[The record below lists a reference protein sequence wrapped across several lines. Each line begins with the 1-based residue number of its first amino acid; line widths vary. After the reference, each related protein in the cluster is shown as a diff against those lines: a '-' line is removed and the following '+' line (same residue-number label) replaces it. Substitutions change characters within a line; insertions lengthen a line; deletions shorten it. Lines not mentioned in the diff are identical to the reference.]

1 MYMAVLWEE
10 SESIILMVTIKQA
23 EGWSLSPASSTE
35 QWRVIWWKELR
46 KKRKTNKKVYP
57 AQMQSEECCV
67 PTFGATVSSDG
78 WDSAF
83 EAAVCFPLSVCFRCQ
98 WRKFTSSQG
107 HSLDNGLS
115 MPLSTTDFTSVRI
128 RYSELSTRHTLLS
141 DNQNE
146 HFLISWNWQMNAK
159 MRHRA
164 AFVMKVTVLYV
175 LVKSGEILI

>member
-1 MYMAVLWEE
+1 MRHFAMDVNNLVYYVHGSAVRGIRKHNFDGHYQT
-10 SESIILMVTIKQA
+10 SRGMVVFSCFINGAVKGGLVEGIK
-23 EGWSLSPASSTE
+23 
-35 QWRVIWWKELR
+35 
-46 KKRKTNKKVYP
+46 KKRKTNKKVSP

-146 HFLISWNWQMNAK
+146 HFRIS
-159 MRHRA
+159 
-164 AFVMKVTVLYV
+164 
-175 LVKSGEILI
+175 